1 MTKIRRFLKSN
12 LSLVFLLLAVFFF
25 GWTLGAAGYEWNL
38 RLNPPTLTVEN
49 KTPPSSTINFS
60 LLWDVLERINKDFLF
75 KPLDGQKLLYG
86 AISGLVRAL
95 GDPYTSFLT
104 PEENAEFRQELEG
117 KYEGIGAELGI
128 RNDQLIIVAPLDGS
142 PAEAVGVKAGDK
154 ILEIEGVSTRGISIS
169 EAVAKIRGEAG
180 TVSTLT
186 LQRGEGKSFVAKI
199 TRAEIAVK
207 SVEYKEKESGI
218 FYLRVSR
225 FGEGTTEEWD
235 KAVSEIRQQTANSK
249 QLTGIVL
256 DLRSNPG
263 GLLSGAVYL
272 ASEFISSGTVVIEEG
287 GDGSRQ
293 TLRATSTKNSH
304 AFVGVPVV
312 VLVDEGSASASEILA
327 AALRERV
334 RAKLVGETT
343 FGKGTIQDAEDLS
356 DGTGL
361 HLTVAKWLTPSG
373 KWINGT
379 GLKPDFEVALTD
391 EDLNAGRDPQLDK
404 AVELLR

>member
-1 MTKIRRFLKSN
+1 MNRFKRFLKSN

-38 RLNPPTLTVEN
+38 RLNPPGLTIEN
-49 KTPPSSTINFS
+49 KTPPSSAINFS
-60 LLWDVLERINKDFLF
+60 LFWDVLERIDKNFLF

-95 GDPYTSFLT
+95 GDPYTAFLT

-117 KYEGIGAELGI
+117 KYKGIGVVLDI
-128 RNDQLIIVAPLDGS
+128 RNEQLIVVAPFEGS
-142 PAEAVGVKAGDK
+142 PAEVAGVKAGDK
-154 ILEIEGVSTRGISIS
+154 VLEIEGITTKGISLS
-169 EAVAKIRGEAG
+169 EAVAKIRGEVG

-186 LQRGEGKSFVAKI
+186 LQRGEGKPFVVKI

-235 KAVSEIRQQTANSK
+235 KVVSEIRQQTANSK

-272 ASEFISSGTVVIEEG
+272 ASEFISSGTVVLEEG

-334 RAKLVGETT
+334 KARLVGETT

-404 AVELLR
+404 AVGLLK